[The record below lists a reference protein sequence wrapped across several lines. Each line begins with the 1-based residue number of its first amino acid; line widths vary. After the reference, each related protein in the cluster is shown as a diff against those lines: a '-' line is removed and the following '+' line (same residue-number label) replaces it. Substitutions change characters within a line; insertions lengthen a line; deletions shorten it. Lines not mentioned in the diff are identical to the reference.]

1 MIFHIFQFNKKVGS
15 YQKKEVEKEVILNC
29 EKSFDI
35 LWSNSFIKHE
45 ASKIFLKQMVFFYQ
59 SLPGK
64 ILFLK
69 NNVIFDQSQN
79 VIQSDVLM
87 FNK

>member
-1 MIFHIFQFNKKVGS
+1 MIFRISQFNRKVGS
-15 YQKKEVEKEVILNC
+15 FQNKI
-29 EKSFDI
+29 FDI

-45 ASKIFLKQMVFFYQ
+45 ASKIFLKQMVLFYQ